1 MVNEELMLEC
11 THTIHDEFVEE
22 LKEQGIISRNAIA
35 FEINK
40 NMKLLAKRAAEL
52 YRIREDHSSAT
63 MPALSL
69 PIEK

>member
-11 THTIHDEFVEE
+11 THTIHDEFIDE
-22 LKEQGIISRNAIA
+22 LKDRGITTNNAIA

-40 NMKLLAKRAAEL
+40 NMKLLAKRAADL

-69 PIEK
+69 SIEK